1 MKKTMLLLFALS
13 VLTFGCAD
21 NSEDTI
27 PDPVTPEINLN
38 DDKSS
43 TEPVSETTSKKD
55 AKRKVTRV
63 RG

>member
-1 MKKTMLLLFALS
+1 MKKTVFLLFALS

-27 PDPVTPEINLN
+27 PDPVVPEVNLDN
-38 DDKSS
+38 EKSS
-43 TEPVSETTSKKD
+43 TEPVTQTSKKD
-55 AKRKVTRV
+55 AKRKVTRI